1 MPLIQLWEKTP
12 DIVLQYNIK
21 QIVSA
26 AGDGVLADN
35 SECSKELR
43 HYLRNIPTEK
53 LFEHVE
59 YCLTSSFDKS
69 GLALQDIINELGRR
83 LDYEVEDGL
92 YQGRSNQI
100 GYDGIWYA
108 PDGHAI
114 IIEIKTTDAYRI
126 NLDTVASYRN
136 KLIEVKR
143 VTSQSSLL
151 IVVGRNDTGDL
162 EAQIRGSRHAWDA
175 RIISTEALLK
185 LVELKVKSD
194 EDETTE
200 KIRSLLIP
208 FEYTRLDNII
218 DVMFTAAKD
227 VEAGIEE
234 VEQPLS
240 DEKPTEHEESVYK
253 QDHTPKAILDKIRR
267 DALDALGKREGVTL
281 IAHKRAQYWSGDK
294 KVRVVCPV
302 SKLYDTGYYWYAF
315 HPHQKR
321 FLSEAEH
328 GFFMLGCVDR
338 AIAYVLP
345 YKFISDLLPYLNTTP
360 MDEKTYW
367 HIHLQPGSNGEY
379 FLLVPKKGEKINL
392 KPYELYFQG
401 MPSVKRVAI

>member
-26 AGDGVLADN
+26 AGDGVLSDN

-43 HYLRNIPTEK
+43 HYLHNIPPEK

-59 YCLTSSFDKS
+59 YCLSNSFER
-69 GLALQDIINELGRR
+69 GGFALQDIINELGRR
-83 LDYEVEDGL
+83 LDYDIEAGL
-92 YQGRSNQI
+92 YRGRPNQI
-100 GYDGIWYA
+100 GNDGLWRA
-108 PDGHAI
+108 PDGQSI

-126 NLDTVASYRN
+126 NLDTVASYRT
-136 KLIEVKR
+136 KLIER
-143 VTSQSSLL
+143 GRITNQSSIL

-175 RIISTEALLK
+175 RIISTEALVK

-218 DVMFTAAKD
+218 DVMFAAAKD
-227 VEAGIEE
+227 VEAGAEEAEQIPDE
-234 VEQPLS
+234 VENETN
-240 DEKPTEHEESVYK
+240 DGEYK
-253 QDHTPKAILDKIRR
+253 QDRTPKAILDRVRR
-267 DALDALGKREGVTL
+267 RALDALGKRENTTL

-294 KVRVVCPV
+294 KVRVVCSV
-302 SKLYDTGYYWYAF
+302 SKLYNRGYYWYAF
-315 HPHQKR
+315 YPHQQK
-321 FLSEAEH
+321 FLSEAEDS
-328 GFFMLGCVDR
+328 FVLLGCVDSQLAY
-338 AIAYVLP
+338 AIP
-345 YKFISDLLPYLNTTP
+345 YEIISGILPYLNTTEN
-360 MDEKTYW
+360 DHRTYW
-367 HIHLQPGSNGEY
+367 HIHLQPSGNGDFY
-379 FLLVPKKGEKINL
+379 LPIPKKGEKFDL
-392 KPYELYFQG
+392 KPFKLALIQEISSSKAL
-401 MPSVKRVAI
+401 